1 MISQEG
7 SPNEFVSTAEV
18 AARLAIHRVNAAALV
33 RSGRLPAIKV
43 ANRWLVRRDDLERF
57 ARSYRKGPGRP
68 RLNNEDR
75 RQA

>member
-1 MISQEG
+1 MIKDEG
-7 SPNEFVSTAEV
+7 PPIEFVATAEV

-33 RSGRLPAIKV
+33 RSGRLPAVKV

-57 ARSYRKGPGRP
+57 ARSYRKGPGRL
-68 RLNNEDR
+68 RLDNEDR